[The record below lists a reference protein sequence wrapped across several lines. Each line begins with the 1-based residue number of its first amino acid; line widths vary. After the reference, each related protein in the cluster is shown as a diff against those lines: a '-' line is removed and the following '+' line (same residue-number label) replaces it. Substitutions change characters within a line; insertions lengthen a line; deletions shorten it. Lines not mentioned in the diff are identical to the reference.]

1 MKELDEDINGTWE
14 MKKFVR
20 DDGMKEIT
28 LPERPKLRLRCSVMA
43 KTRDTVT
50 EVRD

>member
-1 MKELDEDINGTWE
+1 MKELDGVIIGTWE

-28 LPERPKLRLRCSVMA
+28 LPERLKRRLRCSVMA

-50 EVRD
+50 EIRD